1 MKLRSSPLLVASS
14 TSIEKAREMSSIC
27 FAGAV
32 APRVANVRRAGVPGR
47 SKRAATVCMAQEDK
61 QPEWFPEAKVFCN
74 GEEVMTV
81 GGTQAEYVVDIWSG
95 NHPFFQGVKTA
106 VMTNAGRVSRF
117 GDRFGDLGAMSEVE
131 TMDKAMARKD
141 EEESK

>member
-1 MKLRSSPLLVASS
+1 
-14 TSIEKAREMSSIC
+14 MSSIC

-32 APRVANVRRAGVPGR
+32 APRAATVRRAGVAGS
-47 SKRAATVCMAQEDK
+47 SKRAATVCMAQKDK
-61 QPEWFPEAKVFCN
+61 QPEFFPEAKVFCN

-117 GDRFGDLGAMSEVE
+117 GDKYGDLGELSEVE
-131 TMDKAMARKD
+131 TMDKAMAKKG
-141 EEESK
+141 EEKK

>member
-1 MKLRSSPLLVASS
+1 
-14 TSIEKAREMSSIC
+14 
-27 FAGAV
+27 
-32 APRVANVRRAGVPGR
+32 
-47 SKRAATVCMAQEDK
+47 
-61 QPEWFPEAKVFCN
+61 
-74 GEEVMTV
+74 
-81 GGTQAEYVVDIWSG
+81 VDIWSG

>member
-1 MKLRSSPLLVASS
+1 
-14 TSIEKAREMSSIC
+14 
-27 FAGAV
+27 
-32 APRVANVRRAGVPGR
+32 
-47 SKRAATVCMAQEDK
+47 
-61 QPEWFPEAKVFCN
+61 
-74 GEEVMTV
+74 MTV

-131 TMDKAMARKD
+131 TMDKANGNKSIMIMETTDHKNEDKDVLDFLSRPLDAR
-141 EEESK
+141 

>member
-1 MKLRSSPLLVASS
+1 
-14 TSIEKAREMSSIC
+14 
-27 FAGAV
+27 
-32 APRVANVRRAGVPGR
+32 
-47 SKRAATVCMAQEDK
+47 
-61 QPEWFPEAKVFCN
+61 
-74 GEEVMTV
+74 MTV

-106 VMTNAGRVSRF
+106 VMTNAGRVSRC
-117 GDRFGDLGAMSEVE
+117 GDRFGGRGAMSEVE